1 VARTKESRKVESVTD
16 FLQRVLGINEEWKD
30 ATDLWFRGQPE
41 DLPLRPRLYRHAGR
55 DEEPNEDEIRVDFE
69 RNGIQLV
76 QREPKDYRDWYFL
89 MQHYGAPT
97 RLLDWTDGALFGLYF
112 AVRESKAAPQHISTR
127 GHQENLDAVVW
138 VLDPGWL
145 NKEVTKEE
153 VIFLKDSDEVRPY
166 LREPLSGAVRKPYP
180 IAIDPPHVDRRLTVQ
195 RSHFTLFG
203 ATRDGLGRVV
213 RRARKKRHGVG
224 LLKIKVDRAKAG
236 RIREELSICGIVETS
251 VFPDL
256 EGLAKELEYL
266 WT

>member
-1 VARTKESRKVESVTD
+1 VTD
-16 FLQRVLGINEEWKD
+16 FLKCVLGIDEEWED

-41 DLPLRPRLYRHAGR
+41 DLPLRPRLYRYAAR
-55 DEEPNEDEIRVDFE
+55 DDEPDEDEIRVDFE

-89 MQHYGAPT
+89 MQHFGAPT

-112 AVRESKAAPQHISTR
+112 AVRENKATTQDKSTR
-127 GHQENLDAVVW
+127 ASQESLDPVVW

-145 NKEVTKEE
+145 NKEVTEEE
-153 VIFLKDSDEVRPY
+153 VIFLKDSDEVKPY
-166 LREPLSGAVRKPYP
+166 LREPLSGPVRKPYP

-203 ATRDGLGRVV
+203 ATRDGLWRVV
-213 RRARKKRHGVG
+213 RRARKRRHRRR
-224 LLKIKVDRAKAG
+224 LLKITVDRAKAG

-256 EGLAKELEYL
+256 EGLAKELRYL
-266 WT
+266 WA